1 MFVAIAAQFGSSD
14 IIHVELNQR
23 RLMDVWVREVDLAW
37 RRLDLTA
44 SNWWTFRGKHRF
56 KCDVDINYHL
66 DSLLTDTIRRGYC
79 LLFAVRLLNLVS
91 SACVCQM
98 L

>member
-23 RLMDVWVREVDLAW
+23 RIIDVWVREVDLAW

-56 KCDVDINYHL
+56 KCDVDIII
-66 DSLLTDTIRRGYC
+66 DGLLTDAIRRAYLLTSTIRR
-79 LLFAVRLLNLVS
+79 ASVKS
-91 SACVCQM
+91 SF
-98 L
+98 